1 VDALDRNELPV
12 SLSKKD
18 FTHTARAEAPD
29 DPKWAYLFWVSHLSR
44 QNSPSADS
52 AIW

>member
-1 VDALDRNELPV
+1 MDALDRDEFAV

-29 DPKWAYLFWVSHLSR
+29 NPKWAYLFWVRHLNR
-44 QNSPSADS
+44 QNSPSADL
-52 AIW
+52 AI